1 MGRASAGTLPFPTV
15 RGGAG
20 KGSKSATRNVLG
32 VIGHRPYFKIPG
44 KTKTLYIAKESG
56 DRQAKYVRNQGVANS
71 AGGAQDE
78 VPAMRDRYCHFCE
91 SLLSW
96 NMQDGDSSQNR
107 RPNNICVKLI

>member
-1 MGRASAGTLPFPTV
+1 M
-15 RGGAG
+15 
-20 KGSKSATRNVLG
+20 LG
-32 VIGHRPYFKIPG
+32 VIGPTCISVVLCSCNVITLKVGPRLPG
-44 KTKTLYIAKESG
+44 KTKTLCIAKESG
-56 DRQAKYVRNQGVANS
+56 GRQAKYVRNQGVANS

-96 NMQDGDSSQNR
+96 NMQDGDSLQDR